1 MKATLTYKVETQE
14 QEAIF
19 KRAVRSED
27 AWNSIWETELF
38 LHSMV
43 QESKHEYELI
53 LWKQAQ
59 SVFRN
64 ILQANSISLENEY

>member
-1 MKATLTYKVETQE
+1 MKATLTYKVETHE
-14 QEAIF
+14 QEAVF

-27 AWNSIWETELF
+27 AWNAIWETELF

-64 ILQANSISLENEY
+64 ILKANSISLENEY

>member
-1 MKATLTYKVETQE
+1 
-14 QEAIF
+14 
-19 KRAVRSED
+19 
-27 AWNSIWETELF
+27 
-38 LHSMV
+38 MV

-64 ILQANSISLENEY
+64 ILQTNSISLENEY

>member
-1 MKATLTYKVETQE
+1 MKATLTYKVDTPE
-14 QEAIF
+14 QEAVF

-27 AWNSIWETELF
+27 AWNAIWETELF

-64 ILQANSISLENEY
+64 ILQNNSISLENEY